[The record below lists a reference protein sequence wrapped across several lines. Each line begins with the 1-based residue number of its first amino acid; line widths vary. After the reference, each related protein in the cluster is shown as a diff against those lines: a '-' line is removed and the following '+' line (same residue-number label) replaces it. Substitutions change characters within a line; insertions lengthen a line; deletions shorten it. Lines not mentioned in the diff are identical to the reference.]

1 MRLLSFVV
9 LSVSRSRLAL
19 SAVLVA
25 VATFSACD
33 KVPLLAPTEST
44 ITLNVSTTT
53 VQINGSATLMASV
66 VEPAGT
72 PVHNGTVVT
81 FTASF
86 GTVDPPEA
94 ATNGGVATARFVAG
108 TQSGTAVIGAFSGGA
123 RAETVE
129 VKVGGAAAGTVVLRA
144 EPRGVGIAD
153 LVATVLDDNGNL
165 LTGVPVSF
173 STTAGQVTPITS
185 LTDANGEARS
195 TISTSREA
203 TVTASVGAKTATI
216 TINPSANSVVITPP
230 TTGVEAGVNA
240 TFRIAPAAGV
250 TLHNVVVNWG
260 DNTAPTPLGT
270 ISAETQVVHRY
281 ARAGIFTLTVTATD
295 AQGIPSSTPLVV
307 NVTEQST
314 IPVTL
319 TATPNPVSVSSATQQ
334 GLVAFQ
340 AQAGTLGGGSA
351 TISTYSWDFGDGGGT
366 QTTGAATNH
375 RYTAPGNYQATVTV
389 RSTTGTQGYATVTIR
404 VNP

>member
-1 MRLLSFVV
+1 
-9 LSVSRSRLAL
+9 LAL
-19 SAVLVA
+19 AAVLLA

-53 VQINGSATLMASV
+53 VQVNGSATLMASV
-66 VEPAGT
+66 VEAAGT

-86 GTVDPPEA
+86 GTVEPPEA

-129 VKVGGAAAGTVVLRA
+129 VRVGGAAAGAVVLRA
-144 EPRGVGIAD
+144 EPRGVGVAD
-153 LVATVLDDNGNL
+153 LVATVVDESGNL

-173 STTAGQVTPITS
+173 STSAGQVSPITS
-185 LTDANGEARS
+185 ITDANGEARS

-203 TVTASVGAKTATI
+203 TVTARAGAQTATVTI
-216 TINPSANSVVITPP
+216 TPSGNSVTITPP
-230 TTGVEAGVNA
+230 TNGVEAGVA
-240 TFRIAPAAGV
+240 AAFRIAPATGV
-250 TLHNVVVNWG
+250 TLTNVIINWG
-260 DNTAPTPLGT
+260 DSSAPTVLGT
-270 ISAETQVVHRY
+270 LTAETQVVHTY
-281 ARAGIFTLTVTATD
+281 SRAGIYTIRATTTD
-295 AQGIPSSTPLVV
+295 AQGITADTTFIV

-319 TATPNPVSVSSATQQ
+319 TATPNPVSVSSPAQQ
-334 GLVAFQ
+334 GLVSFQ
-340 AQAGTLGGGSA
+340 AQAGALGGSSA

-375 RYTAPGNYQATVTV
+375 RYIAPGNYQATVTV
-389 RSTTGTQGYATVTIR
+389 RSTTGQQGFASIAIR